1 MDYEAMSIEQLEAE
15 GNRVE
20 DIIAGLRKESRA
32 RAAVLDRKVKL
43 QPIIATPN
51 DQVLHPGGPDIVTQL
66 KGLPAAMFEQAK
78 AFFTNGGK

>member
-1 MDYEAMSIEQLEAE
+1 MQTDAQIGPPMLKVAAAFAFFTW
-15 GNRVE
+15 R
-20 DIIAGLRKESRA
+20 AGGTLPSSCHA
-32 RAAVLDRKVKL
+32 D